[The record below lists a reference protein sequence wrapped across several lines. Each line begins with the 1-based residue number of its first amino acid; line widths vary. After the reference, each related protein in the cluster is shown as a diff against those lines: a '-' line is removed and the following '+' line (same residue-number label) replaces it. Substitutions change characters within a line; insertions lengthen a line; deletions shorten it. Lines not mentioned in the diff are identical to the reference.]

1 MIRSQMTDPIARYR
15 ALVADAAAKGGMDAK
30 AACLATV
37 DAEGRPTAR
46 MVLIQYADERGFAFY
61 TNLGSP
67 KARHLSARPAGCLCA
82 YWPMIDRQVR
92 IEGATVR
99 IADDEADQYFAT
111 RPRDS
116 QLGAWAS
123 RQSETLP
130 GRTDLERAVAEAA
143 KRFADRPVPRPP
155 FWSGFRL
162 VPERIEFW
170 EARPGR
176 LHYREAY
183 ERDGTGWTTRELF
196 P

>member
-1 MIRSQMTDPIARYR
+1 MSDPIARYR
-15 ALVADAAAKGGMDAK
+15 ALVADAAAKGGMDPK

-37 DAEGRPTAR
+37 DADGRPTAR

-67 KARHLSARPAGCLCA
+67 KARHLSARPAASLCA
-82 YWPMIDRQVR
+82 YWPMLDRQVR
-92 IEGATVR
+92 IDGETIRVP
-99 IADDEADQYFAT
+99 DDEADRYFAT

-123 RQSETLP
+123 RQSEALTS
-130 GRTDLERAVAEAA
+130 RDVLERAVAEAEA
-143 KRFADRPVPRPP
+143 RFANREVPRPP

-162 VPERIEFW
+162 VPARMEFW
-170 EARPGR
+170 EARAGR
-176 LHYREAY
+176 LHQRDVF
-183 ERDGTGWTTRELF
+183 ERDGTGWHTRVLF